1 LLLATSALFVASLG
15 YGVVVPALPRASG
28 ASASELSVIYA
39 SYAAAK
45 IAAQIPGGVW
55 VDRKGA
61 RVVLIV
67 ALTLYVASLLAFLL
81 PFGAAW
87 FAFVRAVEGMATG
100 FVYPAVFARVLLKG
114 GGSGKSL
121 GAAVGIGSSGLLL
134 GPVLG
139 ALLGK
144 DGLLVPILI
153 AAGLGALVLLLAIF
167 DRTKGAAVDE
177 VNAKHE
183 KQRTL
188 KGEASALLTLARD
201 GAFVATMLPI
211 GFNKLTFSSYQ
222 GLLPLVGGKDL
233 DLGAT
238 GIALLFVLIGV
249 VFAIA
254 QPVGGAL
261 VDRFKPRSIV
271 IVMMPLLLGALAA
284 MALPGAVIS
293 FAVLFGV
300 HIFAQSVVFTS
311 TMKHAARAHASAAT
325 YGGVFGLL
333 STLTDTMTIVGP
345 LVFLNVYTFANRT
358 TFAIMAAVGVLFAL
372 PFLRASGGGT
382 ARDSGSG

>member
-1 LLLATSALFVASLG
+1 MFVASLG

-28 ASASELSVIYA
+28 ASASELSIIYA

-81 PFGAAW
+81 PFGPIW

-100 FVYPAVFARVLLKG
+100 FVYPAVFARVLLRSSA
-114 GGSGKSL
+114 SGKSL
-121 GAAVGIGSSGLLL
+121 GTAVGVGSSGLLL

-144 DGLLVPILI
+144 DGLTKPIAI
-153 AAGLGALVLLLAIF
+153 AAGLGAIVLLLAIV
-167 DRTKGAAVDE
+167 DRTKGAAVE
-177 VNAKHE
+177 NR
-183 KQRTL
+183 RTV
-188 KGEASALLTLARD
+188 KGEVSALLALARD

-222 GLLPLVGGKDL
+222 GLLPLVGPKEL

-254 QPVGGAL
+254 QPIGGAL
-261 VDRFKPRSIV
+261 VDRYRARSIV
-271 IVMMPLLLGALAA
+271 LATMPLLLGALAA
-284 MALPGAVIS
+284 MALPGRAAS

-311 TMKHAARAHASAAT
+311 TMKHAAQAHASAAT

-333 STLTDTMTIVGP
+333 ATLTDTMTIVGP
-345 LVFLNVYTFANRT
+345 LVFLNVYSVAGRT
-358 TFAIMAAVGVLFAL
+358 TFALMAAVGVAFAL
-372 PFLRASGGGT
+372 PFLRASGGGS